1 VLAVV
6 IPRSTFLKDL
16 ISPIHHASSKAAIKT
31 GTPPHLASKQELQ
44 FETVES
50 HVSFPSATILGK
62 LLLGHVYHAS
72 VFFWYI
78 VLLSSNGIKDCGN
91 VFLCSKRMGLHGRL
105 KNT

>member
-1 VLAVV
+1 VV

-31 GTPPHLASKQELQ
+31 GPPPHLASKQELH

-62 LLLGHVYHAS
+62 LLLGYMYHAS
-72 VFFWYI
+72 VFFGTLYRFLVMKLKI
-78 VLLSSNGIKDCGN
+78 VVMSFCAAKGWACVDG
-91 VFLCSKRMGLHGRL
+91 
-105 KNT
+105 